1 MTSTRTPAQ
10 LYALLVGATLVGAG
24 VLGFFYN
31 ASFATGDDVPRDA
44 VLGILDV
51 NAWHN
56 IVHIATGALGLATF
70 GSAAAARG
78 YALALGAV
86 YLVVA
91 LWGFVLGNGE
101 VILNLVPVNT
111 ADNALHLLLAIAG
124 LAAGAASATQPVTQ
138 ARRA

>member
-1 MTSTRTPAQ
+1 MTQNHRTPAQ
-10 LYALLVGATLVGAG
+10 LYALVVGAVLVGAG
-24 VLGFFYN
+24 ILGFFYN
-31 ASFATGDDVPRDA
+31 ASFAIGDDVPRDA

-56 IVHIATGALGLATF
+56 LVHIATGALGLATF
-70 GSAAAARG
+70 ARAASARA

-91 LWGFVLGNGE
+91 IWGFVLGDGG

-111 ADNALHLLLAIAG
+111 ADNVLHVLIALAG
-124 LAAGAASATQPVTQ
+124 LGAGAASPAAAPGP
-138 ARRA
+138 RAA